1 MKTKN
6 LLLVS
11 MSFVYSVQSF
21 SQSFT
26 GKEAEAKIKDAQWV
40 EYQENVSRPTF
51 IEFNPSSSNFRLAV
65 ANPVEMMK
73 EVLALKSTDNLVSYK
88 QENDNL
94 GFTHTRYHQLYKGV
108 PVEGAE
114 YIAHQRGGLLDC
126 INGNFLTIPEMSVT
140 PSLTQAI
147 ALEKVLSFVGAK
159 KYKWEDEAE
168 LSALREAFEDPH
180 LNFDPQA
187 TLVIYAKNGE
197 FTDAADFRLAYKF
210 NIFASEP
217 ESRANIYID
226 AKNGEIIGRE
236 ELIHTAD
243 TPAKAV
249 TKYSGIRDIVTD
261 QVSTTSY
268 RLRETGRGK
277 GIQTMNAKTSTSVAG
292 AVDFTDEDNYWNNV
306 NAKWDEAAGDAHWAT
321 EMTYDYFYKVHGRNS
336 VDGNGFKLI
345 NYVHV
350 NKEWFNAS
358 WNGQY
363 MQYGD
368 GPSNVG
374 KPLTAIDIGGHEM
387 AHGVTSNSAG
397 LVYQNE
403 SGALNE
409 SFSDIFGNM
418 VEYYAKPN
426 DASWEM
432 GEAIG
437 AIRDMK
443 DPGKFKDPDTYK
455 GTNWATGTADNGG
468 VHTNSGVQNK
478 WFYILAIGEKG
489 TNDINNAYDVLGIT
503 RESAAKIAFRNLT
516 VYLTISS
523 NYSAART
530 NSLKAAK
537 DIFGQCSP
545 EYISTGE
552 AWYAVGVGG
561 KVTECQVAPVCN
573 FSSDKQTS
581 CDGKVQFTDKSSS
594 GPTSWAWD
602 FGDGQSSTLQN
613 PSHTYAASGTYTVK
627 LTATN
632 AFGKDDEVKTG
643 YITVS
648 KLQAASPIT
657 AERCGPGKV
666 TLTVTVPGGTGDVNW
681 FTAQTGGTSV
691 GTGASYAPD
700 VTASTVYYVEISS
713 NGCKSDRSTATVTV
727 NTPPDKPKITES
739 NLNLTANVNG
749 TGFTYQW
756 FLNGNALS
764 GETKPTVALSGNG
777 NYTVQIFD
785 GKCSS
790 TSDPYSFTLGI
801 ISSDLEKAVR
811 VYPNPANEAIY
822 VDAPVAT
829 GKEVSIQIYSVIG
842 KLVYAETYAN
852 TGQPHLITLGS
863 IHAEGIYFLRLQAG
877 SEHATKKITL
887 SKE

>member
-1 MKTKN
+1 MKTSQ
-6 LLLVS
+6 LLVVS
-11 MSFVYSVQSF
+11 MSFVYSVQAF

-51 IEFNPSSSNFRLAV
+51 IEFNASSSNFRLAV

-94 GFTHTRYHQLYKGV
+94 GFTHTRYHQTYKGV
-108 PVEGAE
+108 PVVGGD

-126 INGNFLTIPEMSVT
+126 INGSFFTFSDLSVT
-140 PSLTQAI
+140 PSLAEAT
-147 ALEKVLSFVGAK
+147 ALNKVLSFVGAT

-168 LSALREAFEDPH
+168 MKALRDAFEDPN
-180 LNFDPQA
+180 LSFEPKA
-187 TLVIYAKNGE
+187 ELVIYPKNGE
-197 FTDAADFRLAYKF
+197 FADNADFRLAFKF

-217 ESRANIYID
+217 ESRSNIYID
-226 AKNGEIIGRE
+226 AQTGEIIGRE

-243 TPAKAV
+243 KPGKAM
-249 TKYSGIRDIVTD
+249 TKYSGEREIITD
-261 QVSTTSY
+261 EQSSSKYV
-268 RLRETGRGK
+268 LREAGRGK
-277 GIQTMNAKTSTSVAG
+277 GIQTMNAKTSSSVAG
-292 AVDFTDEDNYWNNV
+292 AVDFTDTDNMWNNV
-306 NAKWDEAAGDAHWAT
+306 NAQWDEAATDAHWAT
-321 EMTYDYFYKVHGRNS
+321 EMTYDYFFKVHGRNS
-336 VDGNGFKLI
+336 VDNKGFKLI

-368 GPSNVG
+368 GPANVG

-397 LVYQNE
+397 LIYQNE

-426 DASWEM
+426 EASWQM

-443 DPGKFKDPDTYK
+443 DPNKYKDPDTYK
-455 GTNWATGTADNGG
+455 GTHWATGTADQGG

-478 WFYILAIGEKG
+478 WFYILSIGEKG
-489 TNDINNAYDVLGIT
+489 TNDINNAYDVPAIT

-516 VYLTISS
+516 TYLTTSS
-523 NYSAART
+523 NYTAART

-537 DIFGQCSP
+537 DIFGMCSK
-545 EYISTGE
+545 EYIATGD
-552 AWYAVGVGG
+552 AWYAVGVGA
-561 KVTECQVAPVCN
+561 KVTECQVAPVCD
-573 FSSDKQTS
+573 FASDKQSS
-581 CDGKVQFTDKSSS
+581 CDGVVKFTDKSTNA
-594 GPTSWAWD
+594 PTSWAWD
-602 FGDGQSSTLQN
+602 FGDGQSSTDQN

-627 LTATN
+627 LSATN
-632 AFGKDDEVKTG
+632 AFGKDDEVKTS

-648 KLQAASPIT
+648 KLQALAPLT
-657 AERCGPGKV
+657 AERCGAGKANLV
-666 TLTVTVPGGTGDVNW
+666 ATVPAGTDVNW
-681 FTAQTGGTSV
+681 FKDQTGGTTLFT
-691 GTGASYAPD
+691 GTTYTAD
-700 VTASTVYYVEISS
+700 VTATTVYYVELSS

-727 NTPPDKPKITES
+727 NVLPNKPTIAES
-739 NLNLTANVNG
+739 NMVLTG
-749 TGFTYQW
+749 STTTTGVTYQW
-756 FLNGNALS
+756 FLNGNAIT
-764 GETKPTVALSGNG
+764 GETKPTITLSGNG
-777 NYTVQIFD
+777 NYTIQISD
-785 GKCSS
+785 GKCTS
-790 TSDPYSFTLGI
+790 TSDPFSFILGI
-801 ISSDLEKAVR
+801 NTSDLDKAVR
-811 VYPNPANEAIY
+811 VYPNPAKEAIY
-822 VDAPVAT
+822 LDAPVT
-829 GKEVSIQIYSVIG
+829 GNITVQIYSVIG
-842 KLVYAETYAN
+842 KLVYAETYTNA
-852 TGQPHLITLGS
+852 GQPHIINLGA
-863 IHAEGIYFLRLQAG
+863 IHAEGIYFLKLQAG
-877 SEHATKKITL
+877 SEQVTKKITI

>member
-1 MKTKN
+1 MKTSQ
-6 LLLVS
+6 LLVVS

-51 IEFNPSSSNFRLAV
+51 IEFNPFSSNFRLAV

-73 EVLALKSTDNLVSYK
+73 EVLALKPADNLVSYK

-94 GFTHTRYHQLYKGV
+94 GFTHTRYHQTYKGV
-108 PVEGAE
+108 PVVGGE
-114 YIAHQRGGLLDC
+114 YLAHQRGGLLDC
-126 INGNFLTIPEMSVT
+126 INGSFFTFPEMSVT
-140 PSLTQAI
+140 PSLAEAT
-147 ALEKVLSFVGAK
+147 ALNKALTAVGAT

-168 LSALREAFEDPH
+168 MKALREAFEDPN
-180 LNFDPQA
+180 LSFEPKA
-187 TLVIYAKNGE
+187 ELVIYPKDGNFADN
-197 FTDAADFRLAYKF
+197 ADFRLAFKF

-226 AKNGEIIGRE
+226 AKTGEIIGRE

-243 TPAKAV
+243 APGKAI
-249 TKYSGIRDIVTD
+249 TKYSGTRDIVAD
-261 QVSTTSY
+261 QVSSSSY

-277 GIQTMNAKTSTSVAG
+277 GIQTMNAKTSSSVAG
-292 AVDFTDEDNYWNNV
+292 AVDFTDTDNTWNNV
-306 NAKWDEAAGDAHWAT
+306 NAQWDEAAGDAHWAT
-321 EMTYDYFYKVHGRNS
+321 EMTYDYFLKVHGRNS

-368 GPSNVG
+368 GPANVG

-418 VEYYAKPN
+418 VEYYAKPTE
-426 DASWEM
+426 ASWDM

-437 AIRDMK
+437 AIRNMQ
-443 DPGKFKDPDTYK
+443 DPGKYKDPDTYK
-455 GTNWATGTADNGG
+455 GTNWATGTADQGG

-478 WFYILAIGEKG
+478 WFFILSIGEKG
-489 TNDINNAYDVLGIT
+489 TNDLNNAYDVKGIT

-516 VYLTISS
+516 TYLTSSS
-523 NYSAART
+523 NYAAART
-530 NSLKAAK
+530 NAMKAAK

-573 FSSDKQTS
+573 FASDKQTS
-581 CDGKVQFTDKSSS
+581 CDGVIKFTDKSTNA
-594 GPTSWAWD
+594 PTSWAWD
-602 FGDGQSSTLQN
+602 FGDGGTSTLQN
-613 PSHTYAASGTYTVK
+613 PSHTYAANGTYTVK

-632 AFGKDDEVKTG
+632 AFGNDDEVKTG

-648 KLQAASPIT
+648 KLVALPPASQEI
-657 AERCGPGKV
+657 CGAGKV
-666 TLTVTVPGGTGDVNW
+666 SLNATIPAGSEVSWYKD
-681 FTAQTGGTSV
+681 QTGGTPLYT
-691 GTGASYAPD
+691 GTPYLVD
-700 VTASTVYYVEISS
+700 VTASTVYYAELSS
-713 NGCKSDRSTATVTV
+713 NGCKSDRTPMTITV
-727 NTPPDKPKITES
+727 NIPPVKPTITES
-739 NLNLTANVNG
+739 NMVLTG
-749 TGFTYQW
+749 TTSTPGVTYQW
-756 FLNGNALS
+756 FLNGNAIP
-764 GETKPTVALSGNG
+764 GETKPTITLGGNG
-777 NYTVQIFD
+777 NYTLKVSD
-785 GKCSS
+785 GKC
-790 TSDPYSFTLGI
+790 TSISEPFSFILGI
-801 ISSDLEKAVR
+801 STADLDKAVR
-811 VYPNPANEAIY
+811 VYPNPSKEAVYI
-822 VDAPVAT
+822 DAPVT
-829 GKEVSIQIYSVIG
+829 GNKEVSIQLYSVIG
-842 KLVYAETYAN
+842 KLVYTETYTNA
-852 TGQPHLITLGS
+852 GQPHVINLES
-863 IHAEGIYFLRLQAG
+863 IHASGIYFLKLQAG
-877 SEHATKKITL
+877 SEHATKKITI

>member
-1 MKTKN
+1 MKTSQ
-6 LLLVS
+6 LLVVS

-26 GKEAEAKIKDAQWV
+26 GKAAEAKIKDAQWV
-40 EYQENVSRPTF
+40 EFQENVSKPTF
-51 IEFNPSSSNFRLAV
+51 VEFNPSSSNFRLAV
-65 ANPVEMMK
+65 ANPAEMMK
-73 EVLALKSTDNLVSYK
+73 EVLALKSSDNLVRYK

-94 GFTHTRYHQLYKGV
+94 GFTHTRYHQTYKGI
-108 PVEGAE
+108 PVIGGE
-114 YIAHQRGGLLDC
+114 YIAHQRSGLLDC
-126 INGNFLTIPEMSVT
+126 INGSFFSIPEMSVT
-140 PSLTQAI
+140 PSLAEAT
-147 ALEKVLSFVGAK
+147 ALSKVLSFVGAV

-168 LSALREAFEDPH
+168 MKALREAFDDPA
-180 LNFDPQA
+180 LSFEPKAELVIFPKNFDFSD
-187 TLVIYAKNGE
+187 N
-197 FTDAADFRLAYKF
+197 ADFRLAFKF

-226 AKNGEIIGRE
+226 AKTGEIIGRE

-243 TPAKAV
+243 APGKAI
-249 TKYSGIRDIVTD
+249 TKYSGTRDIVAD
-261 QVSTTSY
+261 QVSTSSY

-277 GIQTMNAKTSTSVAG
+277 GIQTMNAKTSSSVAG
-292 AVDFTDEDNYWNNV
+292 AVDFTDTDNTWNNV
-306 NAKWDEAAGDAHWAT
+306 NAQWDEAAGDAHWAT
-321 EMTYDYFYKVHGRNS
+321 EMTYDYYLKVHGRNS

-368 GPSNVG
+368 GPANVG

-387 AHGVTSNSAG
+387 THGVTSNSAQ

-418 VEYYAKPN
+418 VEYYAKPK
-426 DASWEM
+426 DASWDM

-437 AIRDMK
+437 AIRNMQ
-443 DPGKFKDPDTYK
+443 DPGKYKDPDTYK
-455 GTNWATGTADNGG
+455 GTNWATGTADQGG

-478 WFYILAIGEKG
+478 WFFILAMGEKG
-489 TNDINNAYDVLGIT
+489 TNDINNAYDVQGIT

-516 VYLTISS
+516 TYLNQSS
-523 NYSAART
+523 NYSAARAGAM
-530 NSLKAAK
+530 KAAK

-573 FSSDKQTS
+573 FASDKQTS
-581 CDGKVQFTDKSSS
+581 CDGVIQFTDKSTN

-613 PSHTYAASGTYTVK
+613 PSHTYTANGTYTVK

-632 AFGKDDEVKTG
+632 AFGKDDESKTG

-648 KLQAASPIT
+648 KLQPLSPSA
-657 AERCGPGKV
+657 AERCDAGKINLQV
-666 TLTVTVPGGTGDVNW
+666 VVPGGTGDVNW
-681 FTAQTGGTSV
+681 YKDQTGGTSIFT
-691 GTGASYAPD
+691 GTIYQAD
-700 VTASTVYYVEISS
+700 VTASTVYYVELSS
-713 NGCKSDRSTATVTV
+713 NGCKSDRSTVTVTV
-727 NTPPDKPKITES
+727 NKSPAVPTISES
-739 NLNLTANVNG
+739 NMILTASTTA
-749 TGFTYQW
+749 TGVTYQW
-756 FLNGNALS
+756 FLNGNAMA
-764 GETKPTVALSGNG
+764 GETKQTVALSGNG
-777 NYTVQIFD
+777 NYTVQISD
-785 GKCSS
+785 GKCSA
-790 TSDPYSFTLGI
+790 TSEKYSFTLGI
-801 ISSDLEKAVR
+801 HTSDLDRSVR

-822 VDAPVAT
+822 VDAPVTAN
-829 GKEVSIQIYSVIG
+829 KEVSIQIYSVIG
-842 KLVYAETYAN
+842 KLIYAETYSN
-852 TGQPHLITLGS
+852 TGQPHLINLGA
-863 IHAEGIYFLRLQAG
+863 IHSEGIYFLKLQAG
-877 SEHATKKITL
+877 SEHATKKITI

>member
-1 MKTKN
+1 MKTKQ

-26 GKEAEAKIKDAQWV
+26 GEAAEAKIKDAQWV
-40 EYQENVSRPTF
+40 EFQENVNRPTF
-51 IEFNPSSSNFRLAV
+51 VEFNPSSSNFRLAV

-73 EVLALKSTDNLVSYK
+73 EVLVLKTADNLVSYK

-94 GFTHTRYHQLYKGV
+94 GFTHTRYHQTYKGI
-108 PVEGAE
+108 PVIGGE

-126 INGNFLTIPEMSVT
+126 INGAFLTVPEMSVT
-140 PSLTQAI
+140 PTLAEVT
-147 ALEKVLSFVGAK
+147 ALNNVLAAVGAT

-168 LSALREAFEDPH
+168 MKALREAFEDPT
-180 LNFDPQA
+180 LDFTPKA
-187 TLVIYAKNGE
+187 ELVIYPKNGD
-197 FTDAADFRLAYKF
+197 FTDKGDFRLAYKF

-226 AKNGEIIGRE
+226 AKTGEIIGRE

-243 TPAKAV
+243 APGKAI
-249 TKYSGIRDIVTD
+249 TKYSGPRDIVAD
-261 QVSTTSY
+261 QVSSSSY

-277 GIQTMNAKTSTSVAG
+277 GIQTMNAKTSSSVAG
-292 AVDFTDEDNYWNNV
+292 AVDFTDTDNNWNNV
-306 NAKWDEAAGDAHWAT
+306 NAQWDEAAGDAHWAT
-321 EMTYDYFYKVHGRNS
+321 EMTYDYFLKVHGRNS

-368 GPSNVG
+368 GPANVG

-418 VEYYAKPN
+418 VEYYAKPT
-426 DASWEM
+426 DASWFM

-437 AIRDMK
+437 AIRNMQN
-443 DPGKFKDPDTYK
+443 PGDYKDPDTYK
-455 GTNWATGTADNGG
+455 GTNWATGTADQGG

-478 WFYILAIGEKG
+478 WFYILSIGEKG
-489 TNDINNAYDVLGIT
+489 TNDINNAYDVKGIT

-516 VYLTISS
+516 TYLTSSS

-530 NSLKAAK
+530 NAMKAAK

-573 FSSDKQTS
+573 FASDKQTS
-581 CDGKVQFTDKSSS
+581 CDGVIQFTDKSSAS
-594 GPTSWAWD
+594 PTSWSWD
-602 FGDGQSSTLQN
+602 FGDGSNSTLQN
-613 PSHTYAASGTYTVK
+613 PSHTYAANGTYTVK

-632 AFGKDDEVKTG
+632 AFGNDDEVKTG

-648 KLQAASPIT
+648 KLQALSPVT
-657 AERCGPGKV
+657 AERCGPGKANLNI
-666 TLTVTVPGGTGDVNW
+666 TIPSGADANW
-681 FTAQTGGTSV
+681 FKDQTGGTSL
-691 GTGASYAPD
+691 GTGATYTAD
-700 VTASTVYYVEISS
+700 VTATTVYYVELSQA
-713 NGCKSDRSTATVTV
+713 GCKSERSTATVTV
-727 NTPPDKPKITES
+727 NPLPNKPTITES
-739 NLNLTANVNG
+739 NMVLTGATTT
-749 TGFTYQW
+749 TGVTYQW
-756 FLNGNALS
+756 FLNGNAIN
-764 GETKPTVALSGNG
+764 GETKSTITLGGNG
-777 NYTVQIFD
+777 NYTIQVSD

-790 TSDPYSFTLGI
+790 TSDAFSFILGI
-801 ISSDLEKAVR
+801 HTSDLDKAVR
-811 VYPNPANEAIY
+811 IYPNPANEAIY
-822 VDAPVAT
+822 VDAPVAAN
-829 GKEVSIQIYSVIG
+829 KEISIQIYSVIG
-842 KLVYAETYAN
+842 KLVYTETYSN
-852 TGQPHLITLGS
+852 TGQPHVINLGS
-863 IHAEGIYFLRLQAG
+863 IHAEGIYFLKLQSGA
-877 SEHATKKITL
+877 EHATKKITI